1 VLCPNCKTEN
11 LGDSNICT
19 NCGSHIR
26 ATVLTRNKK
35 TTQLWMLVGALVLIV
50 GFFLVY
56 KFIMTAEKSTLVQY
70 ETADIESPV
79 YELTPKA
86 QASLKHAIGK
96 VIAQTSMGVDL
107 SQIDTA
113 IVSRNWVALPIC
125 ACLEGEIWMFHPAE
139 SQGMERAR
147 IVSGIWKS
155 GNPVGLWQLE
165 KNAEYDS
172 LELAP
177 WDRGVFLVW
186 HSLDMARSV
195 GQVPALS
202 PKQAGYFTSIAL
214 QADVAGPG
222 VFTQN
227 DQIVGWTFGEWIEGG
242 ILWDPPQEF
251 RLKEVVSLDVSEFV
265 HAVSSQW
272 QESLFSKGLATRAN
286 TVPIDKLRLLV
297 EGFLM
302 YPQFSSEFKPHSLR
316 PEFIASKI
324 HTLASELMN
333 DGLSKEVMDVFSDD
347 FILEVKNSELLKDAT
362 LTRVNT
368 YDHWKAVQYLERMKR
383 RMFSGGERYPSD
395 LDTFH
400 SQLYKDWIK
409 KSIDGEIFHSGRIG
423 FEAGR
428 SLFPDDAELHL
439 LGIDL
444 AVAENNWE
452 RAEELLKMRSY
463 PQRFQAKKR
472 LLESLI
478 EKRLDEERT
487 VILRFSPGSSHIP
500 VKAYLN
506 RQVWQ
511 DFIIDTGAEVSL
523 IPSSAARALRL
534 KVTRGTPVRG
544 IAGIVGVTLAYEV
557 VMDSIELKGFSV
569 RNMPVLV
576 VDMLGQSDVGVL
588 GNDFLKN
595 FDIEIDNQNGILK
608 LRPRKRY

>member
-1 VLCPNCKTEN
+1 L
-11 LGDSNICT
+11 
-19 NCGSHIR
+19 H
-26 ATVLTRNKK
+26 
-35 TTQLWMLVGALVLIV
+35 
-50 GFFLVY
+50 
-56 KFIMTAEKSTLVQY
+56 
-70 ETADIESPV
+70 
-79 YELTPKA
+79 
-86 QASLKHAIGK
+86 
-96 VIAQTSMGVDL
+96 
-107 SQIDTA
+107 
-113 IVSRNWVALPIC
+113 
-125 ACLEGEIWMFHPAE
+125 
-139 SQGMERAR
+139 
-147 IVSGIWKS
+147 
-155 GNPVGLWQLE
+155 
-165 KNAEYDS
+165 
-172 LELAP
+172 
-177 WDRGVFLVW
+177 
-186 HSLDMARSV
+186 
-195 GQVPALS
+195 
-202 PKQAGYFTSIAL
+202 
-214 QADVAGPG
+214 
-222 VFTQN
+222 
-227 DQIVGWTFGEWIEGG
+227 
-242 ILWDPPQEF
+242 
-251 RLKEVVSLDVSEFV
+251 
-265 HAVSSQW
+265 
-272 QESLFSKGLATRAN
+272 
-286 TVPIDKLRLLV
+286 KL
-297 EGFLM
+297 
-302 YPQFSSEFKPHSLR
+302 
-316 PEFIASKI
+316 
-324 HTLASELMN
+324 
-333 DGLSKEVMDVFSDD
+333 MDVFSDD
-347 FILEVKNSELLKDAT
+347 FILEVENSELLKDAT

-409 KSIDGEIFHSGRIG
+409 KSIDEEIFNSGRIG

-500 VKAYLN
+500 AKAYLN
-506 RQVWQ
+506 HQVWQ

-534 KVTRGTPVRG
+534 KVTRATPVRG
-544 IAGIVGVTLAYEV
+544 IADIVGVTLAYEV